1 MGILLGIA
9 TFLFLSCSLSTSL
22 PASSLNEINRVVNG
36 EPIDISQIPYHAALR
51 RKSSVGWIYTCGAAI
66 ITTKTLLTAA
76 HCVTAIQ
83 SDPSQLRVAVGTS
96 SRSWWIDGGT
106 IYNLKS
112 VYPHERYSSLTLE
125 HDIAMLVTSK
135 KINFNKN
142 VDAVFIP
149 EPNFSLSL
157 GEAALVS
164 GYGIISYEG
173 PVSSVLR
180 AASVEIVS
188 QNICARAYRRIAK
201 ISDGM
206 LCAIAN
212 NPPRDACQGDSGG
225 PLVVK
230 GTLVGI
236 VSWGEGCANIT
247 YPGVYTRVS
256 EYYSWIIDKLVLV

>member
-1 MGILLGIA
+1 MA
-9 TFLFLSCSLSTSL
+9 CSLSTSL
-22 PASSLNEINRVVNG
+22 PAISLNEGNRVVNG
-36 EPIDISQIPYHAALR
+36 EAIDISQIPYHAALR
-51 RKSSVGWIYTCGAAI
+51 RKSSAGWIYTCGAAI
-66 ITTKTLLTAA
+66 ITTKALLTAA
-76 HCVTAIQ
+76 HCVSAIQ
-83 SDPSQLRVAVGTS
+83 SDPLQLRVAVGTS
-96 SRSWWIDGGT
+96 SRSSGGT
-106 IYNLKS
+106 VYDVKT

-125 HDIAMLVTSK
+125 HDIAMLVISK
-135 KINFNKN
+135 KINFDKK

-149 EPNFSLSL
+149 EPNFSLPV

-180 AASVEIVS
+180 AATVEIVG
-188 QNICARAYRRIAK
+188 QDICTRAYRRIAK

-206 LCAIAN
+206 LCAVAN